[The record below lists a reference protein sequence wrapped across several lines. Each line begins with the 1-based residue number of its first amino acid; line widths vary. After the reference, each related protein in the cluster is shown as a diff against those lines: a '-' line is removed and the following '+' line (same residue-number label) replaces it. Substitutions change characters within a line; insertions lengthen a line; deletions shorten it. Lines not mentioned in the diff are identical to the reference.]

1 MFAIVKRELKLG
13 LKNLLIWAITV
24 GGLGFICTLMYTSMD
39 GDMQSMAD
47 QFSQMGAF
55 SDAFGMST
63 LSIATLKGFFAP
75 EVGTVHGLGSAMFA
89 AFLAS
94 CMLSKEEDGH
104 TGEFLYSLPIARW
117 KAVTAKAIAIL
128 VNLLVFTVI
137 CEAFYVAG
145 FVALGEDIPWEEMNR
160 FMGSMLLM
168 NIEISAIS
176 FFVSA
181 ISSRNRMG
189 VSLGLSLI
197 VYTYDIMGRVVPD
210 LKDYLFIGP
219 FSFVNA
225 SEIFADMAAPK
236 YSILLGCMITV
247 IAVAAAYGTYLHRD
261 LNV

>member
-1 MFAIVKRELKLG
+1 MFAVIKREFRLG
-13 LKNLLIWAITV
+13 LKNLLIWTITV
-24 GGLGFICTLMYTSMD
+24 GALGLICTLMYTSMD
-39 GDMQSMAD
+39 GDMQDMAD

-55 SDAFGMST
+55 SEAFGMST
-63 LSIATLKGFFAP
+63 LSIATLKGFFAT

-104 TGEFLYSLPIARW
+104 TGEFLYSLPISRG
-117 KAVTAKAIAIL
+117 KVVTAKAIAIL
-128 VNLLVFTVI
+128 INLVLFTII
-137 CEAFYVAG
+137 CEVFYVAG
-145 FVALGEDIPWEEMNR
+145 FAALGEEIPWEQMNH
-160 FMGSMLLM
+160 FMGCMLLM

-176 FFVSA
+176 FFISA

-189 VSLGLSLI
+189 VALGLALV

-219 FSFVNA
+219 FSFSNA
-225 SEIFADMAAPK
+225 SEIFADLAAPK
-236 YSILLGCMITV
+236 YSILLGCAV
-247 IAVAAAYGTYLHRD
+247 IIISTIAAYITYLRRD

>member
-1 MFAIVKRELKLG
+1 MFAVIKRELRLG
-13 LKNLLIWAITV
+13 LKNLLIWTITV
-24 GGLGFICTLMYTSMD
+24 GALGLICTLMYTSMD
-39 GDMQSMAD
+39 GDMQDMAD

-55 SDAFGMST
+55 SEAFGMST
-63 LSIATLKGFFAP
+63 LSIATLKGFFAT

-104 TGEFLYSLPIARW
+104 TGEFLYSLPISRG
-117 KAVTAKAIAIL
+117 KVVTAKAIAIL
-128 VNLLVFTVI
+128 INLVVFTVI

-145 FVALGEDIPWEEMNR
+145 FAALGEEIPWEQMNR

-168 NIEISAIS
+168 NIEIAAIS
-176 FFVSA
+176 FFISA

-225 SEIFADMAAPK
+225 SEIFADLDAPK
-236 YSILLGCMITV
+236 YSVLLGCIVIV
-247 IAVAAAYGTYLHRD
+247 IAVTAAYTTYLRRD